1 MNDLIEI
8 IIHNGIFTQINAI
21 IIFEYN
27 ICYLN
32 NKKYEVNDE
41 FLEKIKNIILPWKRE
56 YGTSNIIDDEEFT
69 VKIISNNE
77 EIIYHGKGY
86 YPFNYQELKDVIGE
100 LNGR

>member
-21 IIFEYN
+21 IILEYN

-41 FLEKIKNIILPWKRE
+41 FLEKIKSIILPWKRE
-56 YGTSNIIDDEEFT
+56 F
-69 VKIISNNE
+69 
-77 EIIYHGKGY
+77 
-86 YPFNYQELKDVIGE
+86 
-100 LNGR
+100 